1 MNYTLNDFRST
12 HNLINQYINKTP
24 IVSSKTFSDKLDLD
38 LFFKLELFQKTGS
51 FKVRGTLNK
60 LLKLS
65 DIEKQKGIIT
75 ISAGNHAQAV

>member
-24 IVSSKTFSDKLDLD
+24 IISSKTFNDKLDLD

-65 DIEKQKGIIT
+65 DHLKIPMMLKI
-75 ISAGNHAQAV
+75 HY